1 MARMLIIADD
11 LSGAADC
18 AVACIGHRLRA
29 TVVLGDAD
37 GDAHADVLAVDAD
50 TRRLAP
56 EDAASEVARLL
67 EKHGSDGPQLL
78 YKKIDSTLRGPV
90 GAELAAAIETRRLMH
105 RGEERI
111 VAVLAP
117 AFPATGRTT
126 ISGQQLL
133 HSKPLEETAIA
144 QAGGLPISSDIAAM
158 IREARLRPALLE
170 LSLIRG
176 DQQTLQEMMKAKA
189 QDADVLVCDAETDED
204 LCAIAEASMVLGRST
219 VWAGSAGLARF
230 LPHAAG
236 LAGDSAAFPRP
247 TFAVRPTLY
256 LVGSGS
262 PSSREQAEIL
272 VAESDTIAIRVRP
285 AILLAEEDSALWR
298 EHRSALESALKLGK
312 DVVVLLETGDELD
325 RRLGVQLTA
334 ALGKLVRPFAQLV
347 GALVAT
353 GGETA
358 RAVFDAWG
366 IHRLQVIGEVEAGLP
381 FSITSGWHRELPVL
395 TKAGAFGERET
406 FLRCR
411 EFLNALADEIPPATN
426 QSKGH
431 K

>member
-67 EKHGSDGPQLL
+67 EKHSSDGPQLL

-236 LAGDSAAFPRP
+236 LAGDSTAFPRP

-334 ALGKLVRPFAQLV
+334 ARMRPFAANWLERSL
-347 GALVAT
+347 AKIWRKSL
-353 GGETA
+353 

-395 TKAGAFGERET
+395 TKAGAFGDRET

-411 EFLNALADEIPPATN
+411 EFLNALAEEIPPATN